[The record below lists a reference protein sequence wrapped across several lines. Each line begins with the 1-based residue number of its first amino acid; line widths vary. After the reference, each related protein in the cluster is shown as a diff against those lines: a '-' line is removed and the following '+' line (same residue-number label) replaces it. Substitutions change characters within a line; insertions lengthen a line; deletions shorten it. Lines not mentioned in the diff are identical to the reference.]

1 MLSFVV
7 PAYNEARGIAA
18 ALEAIH
24 AAAQATGREYEI
36 VVADDASTD
45 GTAERAVQAGARVVP
60 VSFRQISRTRNA
72 GAAAAR
78 GEFLVFV
85 DADTIVDATLLR
97 AALAALDAGAVGG
110 GATVVFDDAAPCWTQ
125 VAGVGVIGAMRLA
138 RLAAGCFLFCRRADF
153 EAVGGFD
160 PGLYAG
166 EEVWLSRALG
176 RRGRF
181 VILREKVVTSSRKA
195 QGRTLAGTLWL
206 TARILARGPRGLRRR
221 EGNEF
226 WYDGRR

>member
-7 PAYNEARGIAA
+7 PAWNEAGAIGPT
-18 ALEAIH
+18 LDAIH
-24 AAAQATGREYEI
+24 AAARAAGRAYEI

-45 GTAERAVQAGARVVP
+45 ATAALATAAGARVLP

-78 GEFLVFV
+78 GDVLVFV
-85 DADTIVDATLLR
+85 DADTLLPEATLR

-110 GATVVFDDAAPCWTQ
+110 GATVAFEAAAPGWTHR
-125 VAGVGVIGAMRLA
+125 AGRVVIESMRLMG
-138 RLAAGCFLFCRRADF
+138 LAAGCFVFCRRADF

-181 VILREKVVTSSRKA
+181 VILRERVVTSARKA
-195 QGRTLAGTLWL
+195 QGRTLWGSLVLAV
-206 TARILARGPRGLRRR
+206 RILARGPRGLRRR